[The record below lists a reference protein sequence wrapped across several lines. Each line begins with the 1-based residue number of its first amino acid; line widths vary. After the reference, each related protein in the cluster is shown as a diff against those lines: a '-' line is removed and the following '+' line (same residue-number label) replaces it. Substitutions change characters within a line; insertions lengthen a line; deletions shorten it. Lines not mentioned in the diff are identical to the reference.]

1 MILNYKEII
10 NNSNVKVKGVI
21 HIGAFYGQEKNTY
34 NNLNIENVIWID
46 ANPNYE
52 NIIRDNVG
60 DDTII
65 ITGIGN
71 VNDILTFNVANNGQ
85 SSSFLEFGTHL
96 EEHPG
101 INFTEKINVPVKR
114 MVDVINEYNISINDY
129 NFLNIDIQGYEL
141 EAFKGFDNQLYN
153 FDFIYCEVN
162 VKELYIGCPLIEDID
177 NYLEKFNFKRVL
189 TDITGHGWGDAFYI
203 KNNI

>member
-1 MILNYKEII
+1 MILNYNKII
-10 NNSNVKVKGVI
+10 NDSNVKVKGVI

-34 NNLNIENVIWID
+34 NNLNIKNVIWID
-46 ANPNYE
+46 ANPNYK

-71 VNDILTFNVANNGQ
+71 VNDTLTFNVANNGQ

-141 EAFKGFDNQLYN
+141 EAFKGFDNQLEN

>member
-114 MVDVINEYNISINDY
+114 MVDVINEYNININDY

>member
-1 MILNYKEII
+1 MILDYNEII

-21 HIGAFYGQEKNTY
+21 HIGAFHGQEKHTY
-34 NNLNIENVIWID
+34 NNLNIKNVIWID

-114 MVDVINEYNISINDY
+114 MVDVINEYNININDY

-189 TDITGHGWGDAFYI
+189 TNITGHGWGDAFYI

>member
-1 MILNYKEII
+1 M
-10 NNSNVKVKGVI
+10 VKK
-21 HIGAFYGQEKNTY
+21 KKTY
-34 NNLNIENVIWID
+34 NNLNIKNVIWIE
-46 ANPNYE
+46 ANPHYE

-60 DDTII
+60 DDKII

-71 VNDILTFNVANNGQ
+71 VNNTLTFNVANNGQ

-129 NFLNIDIQGYEL
+129 NFLNVDIQGYEL
-141 EAFKGFDNQLYN
+141 EAFKGFDNQLHN

-203 KNNI
+203 KNNIWKNLI

>member
-1 MILNYKEII
+1 MILNYNKII
-10 NNSNVKVKGVI
+10 NDSNVKVKGVI
-21 HIGAFYGQEKNTY
+21 HIGAFYGQEKKTY
-34 NNLNIENVIWID
+34 NNLNIKNVIWIE
-46 ANPNYE
+46 ANPHYE

-60 DDTII
+60 DDKII

-71 VNDILTFNVANNGQ
+71 VNNTLTFNVANNGQ

-129 NFLNIDIQGYEL
+129 NFLNVDIQGYEL
-141 EAFKGFDNQLYN
+141 EAFKGFDNQLHN

>member
-1 MILNYKEII
+1 M
-10 NNSNVKVKGVI
+10 
-21 HIGAFYGQEKNTY
+21 
-34 NNLNIENVIWID
+34 
-46 ANPNYE
+46 
-52 NIIRDNVG
+52 
-60 DDTII
+60 
-65 ITGIGN
+65 
-71 VNDILTFNVANNGQ
+71 
-85 SSSFLEFGTHL
+85 EFGTHL

>member
-162 VKELYIGCPLIEDID
+162 VKELYLGCPLIEDID

>member
-1 MILNYKEII
+1 MILNYNKII
-10 NNSNVKVKGVI
+10 NDSNVKVKGVI
-21 HIGAFYGQEKNTY
+21 HIGAFYGQEKKTY
-34 NNLNIENVIWID
+34 NNLNIKNVIWIES
-46 ANPNYE
+46 NPHYE

-60 DDTII
+60 DDKII

-71 VNDILTFNVANNGQ
+71 VNNTLTFNVANNGQ

-129 NFLNIDIQGYEL
+129 NFLNVDIQGYEL
-141 EAFKGFDNQLYN
+141 EAFKGFDNQLHN